1 MMATQKKTRIKE
13 HNNHSPLAPHHH
25 PPANFHPT
33 STTSSQHNTEIP
45 GSTHTRLPH
54 RFPVACISS
63 APQQQNLNP
72 KDSSTRPGCYL
83 PLPPSPCPSQT
94 AGTIR
99 RNTPKSTA
107 MSWSTSSRYT
117 SFQYTSSLVQKG
129 LSILQL

>member
-13 HNNHSPLAPHHH
+13 HTTTTAHSLPTITHQR
-25 PPANFHPT
+25 T
-33 STTSSQHNTEIP
+33 STPHQQLHLNTTPRYP
-45 GSTHTRLPH
+45 GPLIQDYLIDSPSPV
-54 RFPVACISS
+54 FP
-63 APQQQNLNP
+63 APLNNNLNP